1 MEPKS
6 THESK
11 MRQEEEGRKRIK
23 YVVLKKT
30 VTKEYILNYAICMK
44 LKNIKK

>member
-30 VTKEYILNYAICMK
+30 VTKVEAGFGETNKGRHRDLA
-44 LKNIKK
+44 